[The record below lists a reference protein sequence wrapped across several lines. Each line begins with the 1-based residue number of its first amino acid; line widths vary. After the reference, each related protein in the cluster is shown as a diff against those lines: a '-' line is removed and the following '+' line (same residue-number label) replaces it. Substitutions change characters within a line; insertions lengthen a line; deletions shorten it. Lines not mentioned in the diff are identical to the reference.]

1 MAESKTYLVIDQRA
15 LPGEA
20 KKPAELI
27 QVKGHEHLSLAAR
40 RAITLLWHNA
50 HSQGIKE
57 GADYTIEIDDLI
69 GSRHKGYDIVEE
81 AIESLMK
88 TLVTVKHPDGLTTRV
103 QFLGGNDM
111 DAPDRPA
118 GTLTYSFDKR
128 LINIL
133 KNSTIWGRISF
144 PVLLALSSKY
154 GISLYENAAQLSGLD
169 HKTHQV
175 YTLED
180 FRTLLGVE
188 EGKYPA
194 FGSLNQQILKPAVQ
208 EINALAEFNISIAPV
223 KTGKK
228 VTHIR
233 LGWWRKEMDEVKAAF
248 SELQQPKV
256 GRKARI
262 KGNVSYV
269 LDPQPSLTK
278 VTRKSLKE
286 EVIEDDEASPDSL

>member
-1 MAESKTYLVIDQRA
+1 MSESKAYLVIDQQA

-27 QVKGHEHLSLAAR
+27 QVTGHENLTLAAR

-50 HSQGIKE
+50 HAQGVEENK
-57 GADYTIEIDDLI
+57 DYTIEIDDLI
-69 GSRHKGYDIVEE
+69 GSRHKGYEIVEDSVE
-81 AIESLMK
+81 ALMK
-88 TLVTVKHPDGLTTRV
+88 TLVTVKHSDGSTTRV

-111 DAPDRPA
+111 DSPDRPA

-144 PVLLALSSKY
+144 PVLLSLSSKY
-154 GISLYENAAQLSGLD
+154 AVSLYENAAQLSGLD
-169 HKTHQV
+169 YKTSQV

-180 FRTLLGVE
+180 FRTMLGVE
-188 EGKYPA
+188 TNKYPA
-194 FGSLNQQILKPAVQ
+194 FGNLSQKVIKPAVQ
-208 EINALAEFNISIAPV
+208 EINALAEFHISVTPI
-223 KTGKK
+223 KTSRK

-233 LGWWRKEMDEVKAAF
+233 LGWWAKSMDEVKSAF
-248 SELQQPKV
+248 QELQQPKV

-262 KGNVSYV
+262 SGTTSYV
-269 LDPQPSLTK
+269 LDPQPSITK
-278 VTRKSLKE
+278 RSRRQLKDD
-286 EVIEDDEASPDSL
+286 VIDDE

>member
-1 MAESKTYLVIDQRA
+1 MTESKTYLVIDQRA

-27 QVKGHEHLSLAAR
+27 QVRGHENLSLAAR

-50 HSQGIKE
+50 HSQGIQE

-69 GSRHKGYDIVEE
+69 GSKHKGYEIVED

-88 TLVTVKHPDGLTTRV
+88 TLVTVKHPDGITTRV
-103 QFLGGNDM
+103 QFLGGNDL

-118 GTLTYSFDKR
+118 GILTYSFDKR

-169 HKTHQV
+169 HKTQHR
-175 YTLED
+175 YTLDE

-188 EGKYPA
+188 GSKYKT
-194 FGSLNQQILKPAVQ
+194 FGALNQQVIKPAVQ
-208 EINALAEFNISIAPV
+208 EINALAEFNISVAPI

-262 KGNVSYV
+262 QGNVSYV
-269 LDPQPSLTK
+269 LDPQPSVTK
-278 VTRKSLKE
+278 VSRRSLKN
-286 EVIEDDEASPDSL
+286 EVLDDE